1 MARPKKNSLD
11 LLSFLSPD
19 RRQEIVEEA
28 LGSRLRGV
36 FSRNS
41 RTTLGKLIADLTNDE
56 LWSQMQHV
64 RVSAILRPGD
74 AAGEPSA
81 VGPRRGRPPGRRNA
95 MSTASLDQIVEFIR
109 KHPGMRSEQIQ
120 AELQLPSGTVKI
132 GLAKLRLARRVKT
145 AGQRRATTYSVA

>member
-1 MARPKKNSLD
+1 MVRPKKNSLD
-11 LLSFLSPD
+11 LLSFLSAE
-19 RRQEIVEEA
+19 RRQEVVEEA

-36 FSRNS
+36 FARNS
-41 RTTLGKLIADLTNDE
+41 RTTLGKLIEDLTKDE

-64 RVSAILRPGD
+64 RVSAVLRPGD
-74 AAGEPSA
+74 AVDQPRAT
-81 VGPRRGRPPGRRNA
+81 GPRRGRPPGRRNA

-109 KHPGMRSEQIQ
+109 KHPGLRSEQIQ
-120 AELQLPSGTVKI
+120 AELQLPPGAVKI